1 MYNNPFYI
9 PMYPPTMISP
19 NLIRGIPTTR
29 AIPTASAL
37 ARTAGSRAATS
48 GGLLSRLI
56 PGLSGIKS
64 INWGGIINNTSKTLG
79 IINQTIPIA
88 RQVGPMVTNVKQM
101 MRVASLFK
109 DETDTNTTSR
119 IRNNPTKSTNN
130 TNPTINNQ
138 TIISSEQ
145 TPNNYPNFQDNIN
158 YNDASPTFFINT

>member
-64 INWGGIINNTSKTLG
+64 INWGGLINNTSKTLG
-79 IINQTIPIA
+79 IINQTIPLVK
-88 RQVGPMVTNVKQM
+88 QVGPVVNNMKSM
-101 MRVASLFK
+101 IRVASLFK
-109 DETDTNTTSR
+109 DETDINKKTNYYQPQNNTTFTN
-119 IRNNPTKSTNN
+119 ITTKTTTTTKQPN
-130 TNPTINNQ
+130 TIN
-138 TIISSEQ
+138 
-145 TPNNYPNFQDNIN
+145 D
-158 YNDASPTFFINT
+158 YNESPTFFINT